1 MTDRELEQ
9 KLAQAITRAA
19 PDDLEAILSR
29 CGGQNGS
36 VMEMKELKSSGNII
50 DVEVTEVKPK
60 KKLRPWLAAACAAL
74 VLLGAGGGGLVYHQ
88 SYAVASVVSLDVN
101 PSIELKVNRGERVIS
116 CTALNTE
123 AAAVLF
129 DMNGGADLKG
139 TKLDVAVNAIVGALV
154 REGYMDSISSAI
166 LISVEDKDQARAQR
180 LQAELVASVDG
191 VLRTQ
196 APGTSV
202 LSQVL
207 DADAPALEYMTFD
220 SGLSAGKSALVQ
232 KVMEMNG
239 TIATNSTTNFDHFAS
254 LSVEELND
262 LLETGE
268 TRIPIGKPAA
278 AMAVETYAGTA
289 ALNSAVT
296 DVDPELDENPPHYEV
311 ELKTAWGEFEYIVD
325 AFTGEVLSGPRD
337 VLNTSTTTPAAPDP
351 VPAVPDPAPQ
361 TPGTQ
366 TPGTQT
372 PGTQTPGTQT
382 PGTQTPGTQTPATP
396 SQNQDIGREGAKKA
410 ALNDAGLSESDVTDW
425 KIERDWD
432 DGRLEYEIEF
442 WYGSTEYEYTVDG
455 YTGFVLESDMK
466 QHGNSGTAGAADV
479 GQDAAKQAAL
489 NHAGL
494 AAGDVSNWKIERDWD
509 DGRLEY
515 EIEFWCGT
523 SEYEYTIDGHS
534 CAVLEHEVDHHW
546 ESGHRSS
553 GHHGG
558 IYHE

>member
-1 MTDRELEQ
+1 MTDRELER

-19 PDDLEAILSR
+19 PNDLEAILSR

-36 VMEMKELKSSGNII
+36 VMEMKELKSNGNII

-262 LLETGE
+262 LLEAGE

-382 PGTQTPGTQTPATP
+382 PATP
-396 SQNQDIGREGAKKA
+396 SQNQDVGREGAKKA

>member
-382 PGTQTPGTQTPATP
+382 PGTQTPATP

>member
-36 VMEMKELKSSGNII
+36 VMEMKELKSNGNII

-239 TIATNSTTNFDHFAS
+239 TLATNSTTAFDQLAA

-268 TRIPIGKPAA
+268 TRIPIGKSAA

-325 AFTGEVLSGPRD
+325 AFTGEVLSGQKD
-337 VLNTSTTTPAAPDP
+337 VLNQAPVGKDTLVDPDTPPAAEYDVRQDP
-351 VPAVPDPAPQ
+351 ENANVAGSTV
-361 TPGTQ
+361 
-366 TPGTQT
+366 
-372 PGTQTPGTQT
+372 
-382 PGTQTPGTQTPATP
+382 
-396 SQNQDIGREGAKKA
+396 IGQEAAKQA
-410 ALNDAGLSESDVTDW
+410 ALDNAGLSEGDVTDW

-442 WYGSTEYEYTVDG
+442 WCGSAEYEYTVDG
-455 YTGFVLESDMK
+455 HTGFVLEGDMK
-466 QHGNSGTAGAADV
+466 QHGNSGTTGAADM

>member
-29 CGGQNGS
+29 CGAQNGS
-36 VMEMKELKSSGNII
+36 VMEMKELKSNGNII

-239 TIATNSTTNFDHFAS
+239 TLATNSTTAFDQLAA

-382 PGTQTPGTQTPATP
+382 PGTQTPVTP
-396 SQNQDIGREGAKKA
+396 SQNQDVGREGAKKA

-466 QHGNSGTAGAADV
+466 QHGNSGTAGAADM

>member
-29 CGGQNGS
+29 CGAQNGS
-36 VMEMKELKSSGNII
+36 VMEMKELKSNGNII

-262 LLETGE
+262 LLEAGE

-382 PGTQTPGTQTPATP
+382 PGTQTPVTP